1 MVILSLFLCKCKGKI
16 TLCRNDI
23 IIFILLCMVCEFL
36 YVNLHIMI
44 HSSLQQEQ
52 KICITWSND
61 SLLRYV
67 DVILRIFRILVNGQR
82 KEYIIC
88 TNEYNLCY
96 NHTFK
101 KPTCAFLSRVT
112 TAFSSA
118 SDK

>member
-1 MVILSLFLCKCKGKI
+1 
-16 TLCRNDI
+16 
-23 IIFILLCMVCEFL
+23 MVCKFL

-44 HSSLQQEQ
+44 HSSLQHCCHYN
-52 KICITWSND
+52 KNKKYA
-61 SLLRYV
+61 SLGQMIPTLDMLMLFCV
-67 DVILRIFRILVNGQR
+67 FFAFWLMDKEKNILL
-82 KEYIIC
+82 C

-101 KPTCAFLSRVT
+101 KPTCAFLSRAT